1 MSYDRLIDQICPH
14 MVQEEPLYIQYDRQT
29 IKPQRPVAATSSVKV
44 RLNGAFTVPSS
55 GLYTA
60 ARAVGT
66 ILEPFTVLT
75 GVNDTLIMRVGSGAA
90 QTITIP
96 SSTGLTAAKL
106 AGVLSAQASNVI
118 FESRAGYMSLRT
130 ASQGPNATVTL
141 LAGSTLAPTL
151 GLAINRVWQGLVV
164 APGWSVV
171 SDPTSLPQRPNRWIV
186 FDEPLKSFQDYVEV
200 SYSTVYQECRRCGG
214 MGYEND
220 WVYGQLGDVAEVI
233 DENLLLQEITKL
245 MYTVR
250 GSNTFNLW
258 YGTGLTTLV
267 GSKISMMSLLQNMI
281 VSDVQQA
288 FTRWQSVKKQQ
299 EEVVGQYVSDR
310 EYPYRLIS
318 VNVYPSNQDPTV
330 VYVDITVMNRS
341 MQPITLTRG
350 ILLPVGV
357 LSLNAGTIQ
366 GSANKFILTG

>member
-1 MSYDRLIDQICPH
+1 
-14 MVQEEPLYIQYDRQT
+14 
-29 IKPQRPVAATSSVKV
+29 
-44 RLNGAFTVPSS
+44 
-55 GLYTA
+55 
-60 ARAVGT
+60 
-66 ILEPFTVLT
+66 
-75 GVNDTLIMRVGSGAA
+75 
-90 QTITIP
+90 
-96 SSTGLTAAKL
+96 
-106 AGVLSAQASNVI
+106 
-118 FESRAGYMSLRT
+118 
-130 ASQGPNATVTL
+130 
-141 LAGSTLAPTL
+141 
-151 GLAINRVWQGLVV
+151 
-164 APGWSVV
+164 
-171 SDPTSLPQRPNRWIV
+171 
-186 FDEPLKSFQDYVEV
+186 
-200 SYSTVYQECRRCGG
+200 